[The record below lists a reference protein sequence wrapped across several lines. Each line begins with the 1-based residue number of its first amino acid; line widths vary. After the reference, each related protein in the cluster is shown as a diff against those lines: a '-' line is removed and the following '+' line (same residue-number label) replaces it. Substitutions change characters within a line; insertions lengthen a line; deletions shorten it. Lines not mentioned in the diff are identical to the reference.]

1 MKKVFEEIINASQ
14 GRHSD
19 GVLYAGAVGVIGVK
33 LLLLQG
39 VLPLVFVI
47 PPGRLIHS
55 QPFCNIFDSIALF
68 IVYS

>member
-1 MKKVFEEIINASQ
+1 MFRMMVGMMIAA
-14 GRHSD
+14 
-19 GVLYAGAVGVIGVK
+19 VAAGAVGVIGVK